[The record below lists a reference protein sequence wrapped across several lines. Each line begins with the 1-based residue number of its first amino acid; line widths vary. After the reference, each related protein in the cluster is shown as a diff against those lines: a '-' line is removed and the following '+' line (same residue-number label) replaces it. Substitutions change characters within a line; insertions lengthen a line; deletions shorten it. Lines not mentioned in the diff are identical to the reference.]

1 MTSLWQL
8 AFRNLW
14 VRKTRTFVTAMGIL
28 LGVGAMF
35 AISVMGATS
44 AQSLK
49 DFFAQ
54 SSGRANLTITE
65 VGTAGQ
71 GLARRTLTRVLAT
84 EGVVDAVGITRQRVT
99 LLTADKSVG
108 LSVLGIDP
116 EADARLRKYK
126 LSSGRMLTR
135 QEKTHNILLVGNF
148 AGKHGIALGDTVEVQ
163 LSNGNEA
170 KFKVIGLLAD
180 EGAGH
185 IESGSVGFLTREV
198 ADAVFARA
206 NRLDQIDIVVKP
218 EIADS
223 AAALDTF
230 KQALQAQLGDKCI
243 VSLPTATGESI
254 SQAISGLNMGLGFV
268 GAISLFV
275 GMLLI
280 YNTFQMTVAER
291 TREIGMLR
299 SLGATRRQILSLMM
313 AEALFFGI
321 LGTALGIGG
330 GLLLSLPLVQLMSNM
345 MGLALESFVVPLDG
359 LVQAVGIGLVT
370 TLVAAFLPA
379 WSASRIAPT
388 EALRVRSGGRER
400 FLVRHGWKVGLV
412 LIGLAVLDAT
422 RVVSL
427 GEGPQFFIATFLGTI
442 LLLPSIILLL
452 ERVGRRALV
461 LIYGEMGPLGSR
473 NLARSRVRASLT
485 VGVLMIGVVMT
496 VAIGAMTASFRA
508 SIQAWVDAALAG
520 DLIIASDAM
529 REDVQR
535 DLEEVEGV
543 QAVTPQRLIYQTV
556 SGVSNGNGFTSY
568 SDTLLLVGVD
578 VPTYRQ
584 VGAFQFVGGEDEEQ
598 ALAEVDGGD
607 AVLVSTTLRDRWK
620 VKRGDSVWV
629 RTARGL
635 RDFTVAGVVATFWSG
650 GQSLFISRRAI
661 EKYFGDDRVSL
672 FMVRKTSD
680 VSSAELE
687 ARLKQEILRSNRVEI
702 ISGDE
707 FRNTL
712 QTQVSQVMVL
722 FDAMVWIAIIVG
734 ALGVVNTM
742 TMNVLERVREI
753 GTLRS
758 IGMAR
763 GQLARMILAEAGM
776 MGAIGSLFG
785 VGIALPVSFVMV
797 QGMRQGSGFEMEYIF
812 PGSAFW
818 IGVAIA
824 LVISQLAA
832 LYPTWRAAR
841 INIIQAVK
849 EE

>member
-1 MTSLWQL
+1 MTSLWQI

-28 LGVGAMF
+28 LGVAAVF
-35 AISVMGATS
+35 AVSVMGASS

-49 DFFAQ
+49 DFFAE

-84 EGVVDAVGITRQRVT
+84 EAVLDAAGITRQRVT
-99 LLTADKSVG
+99 LLAADKSVG
-108 LSVLGIDP
+108 LSILGIDP
-116 EADARLRKYK
+116 EADTRLRTYK
-126 LSSGRMLTR
+126 LLSGRMLTR
-135 QEKTHNILLVGNF
+135 QEKTHNILLVANF
-148 AGKHGIALGDTVEVQ
+148 ASKHGIALGDSVEVE
-163 LSNGNEA
+163 LPNGSEA
-170 KFKVIGLLAD
+170 KFEVVGLLAD

-185 IESGSVGFLTREV
+185 LESGSVGFVTLGV
-198 ADAVFARA
+198 ADAVFERA

-218 EIADS
+218 EIAAS
-223 AAALDTF
+223 TAALDTF
-230 KQALQAQLGDKCI
+230 KQSLQTELGDKCI

-254 SQAISGLNMGLGFV
+254 SQAIRGLSMGLGFV
-268 GAISLFV
+268 GAIALFV

-313 AEALFFGI
+313 VEALFLGI

-345 MGLALESFVVPLDG
+345 MGLALESFVVPMDG

-370 TLVAAFLPA
+370 TLVAALLPA

-388 EALRVRSGGRER
+388 EALRARAGGRDG
-400 FLVRHGWKVGLV
+400 FLLRHGWKIGLA
-412 LIGLAVLDAT
+412 LIGIAVLDAT
-422 RVVSL
+422 RIISL

-442 LLLPSIILLL
+442 LLMPSIILLL
-452 ERVGRRALV
+452 ERIGRRALV
-461 LIYGEMGPLGSR
+461 IIYGEMGPLGSR
-473 NLARSRVRASLT
+473 NLARSRVRSSLT

-496 VAIGAMTASFRA
+496 VAIGAMTMSFRA
-508 SIQAWVDAALAG
+508 SIEAWVDAAIGG
-520 DLIIASDAM
+520 DFIIASDAM
-529 REDVQR
+529 REDIQR
-535 DLEEVEGV
+535 DLEELDGV

-568 SDTLLLVGVD
+568 SDALLLVGVD
-578 VPTYRQ
+578 IPTYRQ
-584 VGAFQFVGGEDEEQ
+584 VGGFQFVGGENEEQ

-607 AVLVSTTLRDRWK
+607 AILVSTTMRDRWK
-620 VKRGDSVWV
+620 VKRGDSVQI

-635 RDFTVAGVVATFWSG
+635 HDFTVAGIVATFWSG

-661 EKYFGDDRVSL
+661 DKYFGDDRVSL
-672 FMVRKTSD
+672 FMVRKTPD
-680 VSSAELE
+680 VSSTELE
-687 ARLKQEILRSNRVEI
+687 TRLKERIVKSNRVEI

-707 FRNTL
+707 FRKTL
-712 QTQVSQVMVL
+712 QSQVSQVMVL

-742 TMNVLERVREI
+742 TMNVLERLREI

-758 IGMAR
+758 IGMGR
-763 GQLARMILAEAGM
+763 GQLARMVLAEAGA

-785 VGIALPVSFVMV
+785 VAVALPVSFVMV

-818 IGVAIA
+818 TGVVIA

-832 LYPTWRAAR
+832 LYPTWRAAH

-849 EE
+849 ED